1 MTAVKRIT
9 LTACVLIC
17 CVSCDQT
24 TKSMAEA
31 SLTETV
37 IRPVLGDILRLQ
49 LAYNRGAFLS
59 LGATL
64 PDSLRTLL
72 FSAGVAIMLLG
83 LLGYILFSKTVT
95 PWETIALSLLLADGA
110 GNLIDRILFGYVVD
124 FMTLGIGSLRTG
136 IFNVADIAVSIGVA
150 MLLITALRTGNQTK
164 TAS

>member
-1 MTAVKRIT
+1 
-9 LTACVLIC
+9 
-17 CVSCDQT
+17 
-24 TKSMAEA
+24 MAEA